1 MSFDLE
7 SARRAM
13 IQQQVRPWEVLDPRV
28 LEALSRVPREDF
40 VPARYRKLA
49 FADLAL
55 PLANGEHMMKPVVE
69 GRMLQALEL
78 GGEESVLEVGTGS
91 GFGTACL
98 AHLARAVTSID
109 IHSEFVEQ
117 AGARL
122 AECGLANVSLAQAD
136 ALAYRPGQ
144 QFDAVCVTGAVA
156 ELPECFKDWL
166 RVGGRL
172 FVVRGLGPTQEALR
186 LTRTADGWNRESLFE
201 TEIDYLRGAEP
212 AARFVF

>member
-28 LEALSRVPREDF
+28 LEALARAPREDF

-55 PLANGEHMMKPVVE
+55 PLAHGEHMMKPVVE

-91 GFGTACL
+91 GFITACL

-109 IHSEFVEQ
+109 LHGEFVEQ

-122 AECGLANVSLAQAD
+122 AECGLANAWLVQAD

-144 QFDAVCVTGAVA
+144 QFDAVCVTAAVA

-172 FVVRGLGPTQEALR
+172 FVVCGHGQTQEALR
-186 LTRTADGWNRESLFE
+186 LTRTAEGWTRESLFE